1 MNILEKSPMKEG
13 RKSFLLRIDEKLF
26 DEIAAWAGQELR
38 SVNGQIEIILHRAVE
53 ARNKSKRDDW
63 NFNK

>member
-1 MNILEKSPMKEG
+1 MNTLEESPMKEG

-38 SVNGQIEIILHRAVE
+38 SVNGQMEIILRRALE
-53 ARNKSKRDDW
+53 ACKKSNGDDW